1 MSAMEI
7 SIGELHST
15 VRTTGAPL
23 LQPAVLERIVQAVL
37 ARVTEEQER
46 ERRAR
51 SARRLLDDGEL
62 R

>member
-1 MSAMEI
+1 MEI

-15 VRTTGAPL
+15 VTTIGAPL
-23 LQPAVLERIVQAVL
+23 LHPAVMERIVEAVL
-37 ARVTEEQER
+37 ARVAEEQER

-51 SARRLLDDGEL
+51 SARRLLDEGEP